1 MIRLDRLTIKKTD
14 PPLFLLALYAFVSP
28 LGNLA
33 RFGTHEGAYGISTV
47 LMILII
53 LVTFRSSLS
62 KIRNNAILFS
72 LTILVGWMVLSSIFA
87 QDQADAYVKS
97 ISLVFYIL
105 LAAAAYRYIQ
115 NERQILFVVIMFLIG
130 AFMSSTAT
138 FIDYFDFVDIPGVN
152 DIRAG
157 TGSKYVGYSMQI
169 SGAFPRRSAMAAY
182 YTIAITIGFLMPLLH
197 CKLSRV
203 QQIFYFTTAV
213 SCFFVLMMTHNRA
226 GLIGAVIATTLIP
239 IISARSWK
247 RLLWLM
253 AIYLFFM
260 AIIIF
265 IIYNWF
271 YDVWVAYQILL
282 RIGEVGE
289 DDPSNVAE
297 SDILRLVFFQRAMAA
312 LLENPFGHG
321 YSLLH
326 GVPGYS
332 GMVDPHN
339 IVTQV
344 IWGMGVFS
352 FFWLIYFTII
362 FIIKARFLFVKIN
375 KKSAIDIGFV
385 LLGGLL
391 AFFLN
396 NMMHNSLSTGVAW
409 IFLGLLLGLINR
421 LKASE
426 VIITGK
432 KS

>member
-1 MIRLDRLTIKKTD
+1 
-14 PPLFLLALYAFVSP
+14 
-28 LGNLA
+28 
-33 RFGTHEGAYGISTV
+33 
-47 LMILII
+47 
-53 LVTFRSSLS
+53 
-62 KIRNNAILFS
+62 
-72 LTILVGWMVLSSIFA
+72 MVLSSIFA